1 VADLVRPKDGAGRVV
16 GGVDRDELGAPG
28 DEALEVLEV
37 EPEAAIVRAHFPE
50 RDIGAERRRHALD
63 LLVGRV
69 DGDDVVAGVEQGVE
83 EQVVRL
89 DRAGGDQDVVRAG
102 ALVGRGDVLTECLG
116 PPRFAVAK
124 AGREERFECRG
135 PFTLRQ
141 QSDQL
146 IDAHR
151 QDAALGDVVLD
162 PCFPERHPPFQPEI
176 LDLHGFSL
184 APRST
189 AGQRHRQQGEDAPSS
204 PIRIGRR
211 PSYPGLTPRGASLRC
226 RPRPN
231 RPTRESGG
239 APMAIPVQLV
249 SAVRAEVEAE
259 VLAAYRARTPISAA
273 LHAEASAVM
282 PGGDTRTVA
291 FHAPYPLAIQHGQGC
306 VLWDADGNEY
316 IDLLNNYTSLI
327 HGHAH
332 PAVTAAVSAQLPL
345 GTAFPAPNAVQT
357 RLATILTD
365 RVASVDLVRF
375 CNSGTEAVMNALR
388 AARAFTGRDLIV
400 KVEGGYHGTYDDVEV
415 SVHPDP
421 AVETAGSAD
430 APLPVLDAIG
440 VPANTIEAVSVIP
453 FNDVA
458 AAERV
463 FRERGDDIAAVIVE
477 PVMGAGGMIPAEESF
492 LEALRALTI
501 ETGALLI
508 FDEVMSFRLMPAA
521 SRSTTA
527 SGRI

>member
-1 VADLVRPKDGAGRVV
+1 
-16 GGVDRDELGAPG
+16 
-28 DEALEVLEV
+28 
-37 EPEAAIVRAHFPE
+37 
-50 RDIGAERRRHALD
+50 
-63 LLVGRV
+63 
-69 DGDDVVAGVEQGVE
+69 
-83 EQVVRL
+83 
-89 DRAGGDQDVVRAG
+89 
-102 ALVGRGDVLTECLG
+102 
-116 PPRFAVAK
+116 
-124 AGREERFECRG
+124 
-135 PFTLRQ
+135 
-141 QSDQL
+141 
-146 IDAHR
+146 
-151 QDAALGDVVLD
+151 
-162 PCFPERHPPFQPEI
+162 
-176 LDLHGFSL
+176 
-184 APRST
+184 
-189 AGQRHRQQGEDAPSS
+189 
-204 PIRIGRR
+204 
-211 PSYPGLTPRGASLRC
+211 
-226 RPRPN
+226 
-231 RPTRESGG
+231 
-239 APMAIPVQLV
+239 MAIPVQLV
-249 SAVRAEVEAE
+249 SSVRAEVEAE

-332 PAVTAAVSAQLPL
+332 PAVTAAVAAQLPL

-440 VPANTIEAVSVIP
+440 VPANTSEAVSVIP

-508 FDEVMSFRLMPAA
+508 FDEVMSFRLMPGGVQEHYRVRPDLTTFAKIIGGGFPVGAFGGRADVMEQFDPSRPAPLWQSGTFNGNLVTMAA
-521 SRSTTA
+521 GVAAMEAYTADQVAHINAMGEQLRSGLRELVAEQRITATVTGYGSFVGVHLGVDSISSYRDAARADKGLARLLHLALLGEGIYAAPRLMMCTSTPMTTETIDTVLGGFRRA
-527 SGRI
+527 VKEIRPALV